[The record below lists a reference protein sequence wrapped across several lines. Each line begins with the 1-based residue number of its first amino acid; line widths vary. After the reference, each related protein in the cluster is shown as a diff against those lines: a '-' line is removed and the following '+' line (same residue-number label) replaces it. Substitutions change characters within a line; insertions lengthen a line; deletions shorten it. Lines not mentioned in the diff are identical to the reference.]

1 MAPTASWCEHVF
13 VSSSVSASVPGILH
27 ADLDSF
33 YASVEQ
39 RDDPSLRGR
48 PMAVGGIII
57 LAASYPAKAFG
68 VRTAMSERVAR
79 SLCPDLVIVPP
90 RMSAYTQ
97 ASRAVFDV
105 FHDITP
111 LVEGIS
117 IDEAFLDVSG
127 LRRLVGPPE
136 QLGAIVR
143 SRVRAEV
150 GLPISVGGAST
161 KFLAKIAS
169 AVSKP
174 DGLLIVPVGG
184 EEDFLHPLP
193 IERLWGVGKV
203 TSAKLHA
210 RGIATIGQLAAA
222 QEADLVG
229 VIGGAAG
236 RQLWAL
242 ANVRDPRPVAPG
254 RRRRSMGAQRAIG
267 GRPRT
272 GAELDEI
279 LMGLVEKVTERLRDS
294 GRWGVT
300 FTLRLRLADFSRV
313 TRSRT
318 LPQATAATA
327 TFLQIG
333 RDLLAETA
341 ALIADR
347 GVNLVGIS
355 VAGLTE
361 PDRLQP
367 TLPFDVV
374 QSGQVDAA
382 MDTVRE
388 RFGPT
393 ALTRGV
399 HLGRPVGWETPVL
412 PG

>member
-1 MAPTASWCEHVF
+1 MAA
-13 VSSSVSASVPGILH
+13 ILH

-39 RDDPSLRGR
+39 RDDPSLRDR
-48 PMAVGGIII
+48 PMAVGGGIV
-57 LAASYPAKAFG
+57 LAASYQAKACG

-79 SLCPDLVIVPP
+79 GLCPDLVVVPP

-97 ASRAVFDV
+97 ASRAVFEV
-105 FHDITP
+105 FGDITP

-117 IDEAFLDVSG
+117 IDEAFLDVAG

-136 QLGAIVR
+136 QIARTVR
-143 SRVRAEV
+143 ARVLAEV
-150 GLPISVGGAST
+150 GLPISVGVAST

-174 DGLLIVPVGG
+174 DGLLVVPVGG
-184 EEDFLHPLP
+184 EEQFLKPLP

-203 TSAKLHA
+203 TSAKLHQ

-222 QEADLVG
+222 EEDAVVG
-229 VIGGAAG
+229 VVGGAAG

-254 RRRRSMGAQRAIG
+254 RQRSSMGAQRAIG
-267 GRPRT
+267 ARPRT
-272 GAELDEI
+272 GGELDEI
-279 LMGLVEKVTERLRDS
+279 LMGLVEKVTARLRDAQ
-294 GRWGVT
+294 RWGAT
-300 FTLRLRLADFSRV
+300 FTLRLRLADFSRI

-318 LPQATAATA
+318 VPQPSAATA
-327 TFLQIG
+327 TFLRIG
-333 RDLLAETA
+333 RELLHEA
-341 ALIADR
+341 APLIADR

-355 VAGLTE
+355 VSGLAAPE
-361 PDRLQP
+361 NLQP

-374 QSGQVDAA
+374 EAGQVDLA
-382 MDTVRE
+382 MDQVRE
-388 RFGPT
+388 RFGNA

-399 HLGRPVGWETPVL
+399 HLGRSSGWETPVL
-412 PG
+412 PD

>member
-1 MAPTASWCEHVF
+1 MF
-13 VSSSVSASVPGILH
+13 VSILH

-39 RDDPSLRGR
+39 RDDPSLRDR
-48 PMAVGGIII
+48 PMAVGGGIL
-57 LAASYPAKAFG
+57 LAASYEAKACG

-79 SLCPDLVIVPP
+79 SLCPDLVVVPP

-97 ASRAVFDV
+97 ASRAVFEV

-111 LVEGIS
+111 VVEGIS
-117 IDEAFLDVSG
+117 IDEAFLDVGG

-136 QLGAIVR
+136 LIARTVR
-143 SRVRAEV
+143 SRVRSEV
-150 GLPISVGGAST
+150 GLPISVGVAQT
-161 KFLAKIAS
+161 KFVAKIAS

-174 DGLLIVPVGG
+174 DGLLVVPAGG
-184 EEDFLHPLP
+184 ETAFLHPLP

-222 QEADLVG
+222 QEDAVVG
-229 VIGGAAG
+229 ELGAAAG
-236 RQLWAL
+236 HHLWAL
-242 ANVRDPRPVAPG
+242 ANVRDPRPVTPG

-272 GAELDEI
+272 GDELDEI
-279 LMGLVEKVTERLRDS
+279 LMGLVEKVCGRLRDS
-294 GRWGVT
+294 GRWGAT
-300 FTLRLRLADFSRV
+300 FTLRLRLADFNRI

-318 LPQATAATA
+318 LPLPSAATQ
-327 TFLQIG
+327 TFLRVG
-333 RDLLAETA
+333 RELLEQVSP
-341 ALIADR
+341 LIADR
-347 GVNLVGIS
+347 GITLLGITI
-355 VAGLTE
+355 AGLTT

-367 TLPFDVV
+367 MLPFDAVE
-374 QSGQVDAA
+374 SGRVDQTL
-382 MDTVRE
+382 DEIRE
-388 RFGPT
+388 RFGNT

-399 HLGRPVGWETPVL
+399 HVGRSGGWEMPRL
-412 PG
+412 PE